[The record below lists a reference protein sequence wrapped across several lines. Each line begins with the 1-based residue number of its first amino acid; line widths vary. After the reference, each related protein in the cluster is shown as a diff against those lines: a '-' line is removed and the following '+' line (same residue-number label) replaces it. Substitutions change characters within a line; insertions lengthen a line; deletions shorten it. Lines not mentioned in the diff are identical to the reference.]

1 MSGFS
6 TIVIGGT
13 GLAGNGSLNY
23 SQTAGSQVTIT
34 AVQAK
39 PATVISVSIT
49 TNGNPVQ
56 IIAAGDANPSAAA
69 WGLLQLYRGNT
80 AIGKIVQF
88 ESSAANE
95 NVPYSL
101 QFIDAPAAGTYTY
114 SLKVNSVTADTSF
127 GEADGPVISVVELQN
142 VRGNT
147 GATGPAGS
155 AGAAGAT
162 GATGPT
168 GATGA
173 TGDVGPTGSTGATG
187 PTGDTGPTGATG
199 ATGPTGATGATGATG
214 VGTIGGTIAAN
225 EIAFGSGIDSI
236 GGDARLEWNPGTGVL
251 TVYDNAINPALTVDA
266 VNKTVKINS
275 TSPESF
281 VVSSDS
287 EGDFLKINAS
297 SLSATLIDPAV
308 TSNNLI
314 QTPVSVRL
322 VNLVAS
328 SSITAGEISA
338 TDVAS
343 TNSIRI
349 SAIGGNAVLKAEDG
363 TNTAVPLNLSIDEL
377 QINGAPGTSGQVLTS
392 QGAGS
397 APIWSSIA
405 APTGS
410 SKNVVYVAK
419 NGTNSSTSGSVTDPF
434 LSIQSAVSYIENKR
448 PSVYA
453 NTEPVVVAIAPG
465 TYNEDITITK
475 PYIHLVGYAPSRHAK
490 SVTLNGVIDASNT
503 SNPGT
508 GGTNQVIGIY
518 NLLMIA
524 PTTASLDLI
533 KFTGTG
539 PATLVL
545 ENDHLSPRSSNLSA
559 LLVSKSG
566 ADGTASRVKV
576 QDCVFSGESGN
587 LTAPVVSISNVYS
600 TFKNCEVAF
609 SAISTN
615 ATCIRTENATV
626 EFTAGSVTM
635 SGTTASG
642 SLLRITGSTA
652 TPFLLG
658 DTSLSGGSATNGALM
673 TVGSSLI
680 SGQNAYAVGFLGPI
694 SPAANVWVVS
704 GTAGSY
710 FTTSFDS
717 IIPTIY
723 SNRISSTM
731 TTTYMSASYNRI
743 A

>member
-1 MSGFS
+1 MSIKV
-6 TIVIGGT
+6 TVDPT
-13 GLAGNGSLNY
+13 RGL
-23 SQTAGSQVTIT
+23 
-34 AVQAK
+34 VQQK
-39 PATVISVSIT
+39 GDPEFVISEGV
-49 TNGNPVQ
+49 PV
-56 IIAAGDANPSAAA
+56 
-69 WGLLQLYRGNT
+69 
-80 AIGKIVQF
+80 VF
-88 ESSAANE
+88 ESSASIAYTPSN
-95 NVPYSL
+95 PADWSS
-101 QFIDAPAAGTYTY
+101 APSDLIQAVDYLAAG
-114 SLKVNSVTADTSF
+114 S
-127 GEADGPVISVVELQN
+127 
-142 VRGNT
+142 
-147 GATGPAGS
+147 GS
-155 AGAAGAT
+155 GG
-162 GATGPT
+162 GG
-168 GATGA
+168 GG
-173 TGDVGPTGSTGATG
+173 
-187 PTGDTGPTGATG
+187 
-199 ATGPTGATGATGATG
+199 
-214 VGTIGGTIAAN
+214 GTIGGTIAAN
-225 EIAFGSGIDSI
+225 EIAFGNGVDSI
-236 GGDARLEWNPGTGVL
+236 GGDGRLEWNPGTGVL
-251 TVYDNAINPALTVDA
+251 TVYDNLSNPAFVVDA
-266 VNKTVKINS
+266 VNKTARLNS
-275 TSPESF
+275 LAPAAF
-281 VVSSDS
+281 VVSSDVD
-287 EGDFLKINAS
+287 GDFLEVNTSLYSMTLLDPLVPTTNLTLGPSDVALGNGVS
-297 SLSATLIDPAV
+297 SA
-308 TSNNLI
+308 NMY
-314 QTPVSVRL
+314 
-322 VNLVAS
+322 
-328 SSITAGEISA
+328 AGEVSA
-338 TDVAS
+338 TDVTS

-377 QINGAPGTSGQVLTS
+377 QINGAPGASGQVLTS

-419 NGTNSSTSGSVTDPF
+419 NGSNSSTSGSVTDPF

-503 SNPGT
+503 SNPGA
-508 GGTNQVIGIY
+508 GGTNQVVGIY

-545 ENDHLSPRSSNLSA
+545 ENDHLTSRSSNLST

-576 QDCVFSGESGN
+576 QDCIFSGESGN
-587 LTAPVVSISNVYS
+587 LTAPIVSISNVYS

-615 ATCIRTENATV
+615 ATCIRAENATV
-626 EFTAGSVTM
+626 EFSAGSVTM

-642 SLLRITGSTA
+642 SLLRVTGSTA

-658 DTSLSGGSATNGALM
+658 DTSLTGGSATNAVLM

-680 SGQNAYAVGFLGPI
+680 SGQNSYAVGFLGPVT
-694 SPAANVWVVS
+694 PAANVWVVS
-704 GTAGSY
+704 GAAGSF

-723 SNRISSTM
+723 SSRISSTM